1 MGLFDFVAEAGEKLT
16 DKVLGDTSG
25 TGITEK
31 AEISAD
37 RIDKLREESI
47 NNSLAAL
54 DIDGEQVSVQ
64 VNGDSA
70 TLTGSAPSQEA
81 LEKMVLCAGNQHGIA
96 QVDCQLQ
103 VDAPPA
109 PSAASGSAP
118 AAAQVEA
125 EPAAPAAES
134 NFYTV
139 QSGDTLGKIAQQHY
153 GAANKY
159 TIIFEANKPMLTDPD
174 KIYPGQKLRIPAL

>member
-16 DKVLGDTSG
+16 DKVMGDTSG
-25 TGITEK
+25 SGITEK
-31 AEISAD
+31 VEVSAD
-37 RIDKLREESI
+37 RINKLREESI

-70 TLTGSAPSQEA
+70 ILTGSAPSQEA

-96 QVDCQLQ
+96 KVDCQLQ

-109 PSAASGSAP
+109 ADASAP
-118 AAAQVEA
+118 AAAQA
-125 EPAAPAAES
+125 ESEPAAES

-159 TIIFEANKPMLTDPD
+159 TVIFAANQPMLTDPD
-174 KIYPGQKLRIPAL
+174 KIYPGQKLRIPAI

>member
-16 DKVLGDTSG
+16 DKVMGDTSG
-25 TGITEK
+25 TGVTEK
-31 AEISAD
+31 VEVSAD

-47 NNSLAAL
+47 NKSLAAL

-64 VNGDSA
+64 VNGDNA
-70 TLTGSAPSQEA
+70 ILTGSAPSQEA

-103 VDAPPA
+103 VAVA
-109 PSAASGSAP
+109 AASESAP
-118 AAAQVEA
+118 APAQVEA
-125 EPAAPAAES
+125 EPAAES

-153 GAANKY
+153 GATNKY
-159 TIIFEANKPMLTDPD
+159 TVIFEANKPMLTDPD